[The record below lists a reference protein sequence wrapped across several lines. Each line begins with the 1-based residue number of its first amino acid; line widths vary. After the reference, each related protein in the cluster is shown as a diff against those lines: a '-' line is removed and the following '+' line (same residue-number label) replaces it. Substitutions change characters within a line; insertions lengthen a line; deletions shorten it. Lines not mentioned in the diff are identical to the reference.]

1 MISSG
6 GGMMKR
12 SLQGAMA
19 LLFLFLF
26 LSPPVSSAK
35 GPYRRHGWGQ
45 GMWKRS
51 CVTFDDLG
59 LSEAQRMSIKKVEVK
74 YMDKVFSLRNR
85 FMIKRLELRGL
96 LRDSNAAEK
105 AIREKAKEFRAL
117 QGILQEKIIDY
128 QIEIRA
134 ILTAEQ
140 VRLWC
145 TMGWFP
151 SMRGW
156 GRGREGR

>member
-1 MISSG
+1 
-6 GGMMKR
+6 
-12 SLQGAMA
+12 
-19 LLFLFLF
+19 
-26 LSPPVSSAK
+26 
-35 GPYRRHGWGQ
+35 
-45 GMWKRS
+45 MWKRS

-59 LSEAQRMSIKKVEVK
+59 LSEAQRMAIKKVEVQ

-96 LRDSNAAEK
+96 LRDPNAAEK
-105 AIREKAKEFRAL
+105 AIREKAKEFGAL
-117 QGILQEKIIDY
+117 QGALQEKIIDY

-145 TMGWFP
+145 TMEWFR